1 MEGYAEDFQC
11 LWHLEVPSQC
21 LCLSRSLD
29 KQAYL
34 QGFCLIPVEAIVLPS
49 AFLSTRS
56 CTLFLLLSFQP
67 CPCWQTLWMENSQKL
82 CALWDKDPLE
92 ACFCQTRISYPH
104 SLPVLEFFTASYGCT
119 KDIMCSLHW
128 TALGLVVVGWMT
140 GTLSAQEERPSQY
153 LGCQN

>member
-49 AFLSTRS
+49 ALSQYQKLYFVSFAQLSALSLLTNIVNGKQPKTV
-56 CTLFLLLSFQP
+56 CTMGQRPFGSLLLP
-67 CPCWQTLWMENSQKL
+67 N
-82 CALWDKDPLE
+82 
-92 ACFCQTRISYPH
+92 
-104 SLPVLEFFTASYGCT
+104 
-119 KDIMCSLHW
+119 
-128 TALGLVVVGWMT
+128 
-140 GTLSAQEERPSQY
+140 
-153 LGCQN
+153 